1 MAKVAVLGYGTVGSG
16 IVEVIKT
23 NQELI
28 NQRAGKEIDV
38 KYILDLRDF
47 PGDPYESLIVH
58 DVDVIMND
66 PEVDIVC
73 EAMGGTGAA
82 YAFTK
87 TALSRGKS
95 VCTSNK
101 ALVAEYGTEL
111 LELAKANNCN
121 YLFEASCG
129 GGIPI
134 IRPLRTS
141 LSPERIVAIKGI
153 LNGTTNYIL
162 TKMEQEGADFDTV
175 LKDAQALGYAEAD
188 PEADIEGYDAC
199 RKIAILSSL
208 GFGKTVC
215 YQDVYTEGITK
226 ITVDDF
232 AYMKQLKATIKL
244 LGMSKEVDG
253 KYFAMVAPFVLTR
266 ENPLYS
272 VDDVMN
278 AILVTGNTL
287 GDTMYYGAG
296 AGKLPTASAV
306 VSDVIDCAMHEG
318 IHLACNWT
326 PERLPLSDMD
336 QAERKFFVRAAD
348 TDGEKV
354 RAAFG
359 EVKMLEPV
367 KEGETAFVTP
377 VMTEKAYKEK
387 AADLNIISMIR
398 VEVLS

>member
-28 NQRAGKEIDV
+28 NKRAGTEVDV

-47 PGDPYESLIVH
+47 PGDPYEELVVH
-58 DVDVIMND
+58 DADVIMND

-73 EAMGGTGAA
+73 EAMGGINAA

-87 TALSRGKS
+87 TALSKGKS

-111 LELAKANNCN
+111 IELAKANNCN

-141 LSPERIVAIKGI
+141 LSPEKVVAIKGI

-162 TKMEQEGADFDTV
+162 TKMEQEGADFDAV
-175 LKDAQALGYAEAD
+175 LKDAQALGYAEAN
-188 PEADIEGYDAC
+188 PEADIEGHDAC

-208 GFGKTVC
+208 GFGKTV
-215 YQDVYTEGITK
+215 YYKDVYTEGITK
-226 ITVDDF
+226 ISIDDF

-244 LGMSKEVDG
+244 LGMSKEVGG

-266 ENPLYS
+266 ENPLFS
-272 VDDVMN
+272 VEDVMN

-306 VSDVIDCAMHEG
+306 VSDVIECAMHAG
-318 IHLACNWT
+318 IHLPCNWE
-326 PERLPLSDMD
+326 PEKLPLSSLDD
-336 QAERKFFVRAAD
+336 AERKFFVRVAGED
-348 TDGEKV
+348 TAKIRE
-354 RAAFG
+354 AFG
-359 EVKMLEPV
+359 DVAMLEPV
-367 KEGETAFVTP
+367 KSRETAFVTP

-387 AADLNIISMIR
+387 SADFQVISMIR
-398 VEVLS
+398 VEG

>member
-23 NQELI
+23 NQDLI
-28 NQRAGKEIDV
+28 NKRAGTEVDV

-47 PGDPYESLIVH
+47 PNDPYEELIVH

-82 YAFTK
+82 YTFTK
-87 TALSRGKS
+87 TALSKGKS

-141 LSPERIVAIKGI
+141 LSPEKIVAIKGI

-162 TKMEQEGADFDTV
+162 TKMEQEGADFDAV
-175 LKDAQALGYAEAD
+175 LKDAQALGYAEAN
-188 PEADIEGYDAC
+188 PEADIEGHDAC

-208 GFGKTVC
+208 GFGKTV
-215 YQDVYTEGITK
+215 YYKDVYTEGITK
-226 ITVDDF
+226 ISIDDF

-266 ENPLYS
+266 ENPLYN
-272 VDDVMN
+272 VEDVMN

-306 VSDVIDCAMHEG
+306 VSDVIECAMHEG
-318 IHLACNWT
+318 VHLACNWE
-326 PERLPLSDMD
+326 PEKLPLSSLDD
-336 QAERKFFVRAAD
+336 AERKFFVRIKTED
-348 TDGEKV
+348 TEKITKG
-354 RAAFG
+354 FG
-359 EVKMLEPV
+359 EVKMLEAV
-367 KEGETAFVTP
+367 KDGETAFVTP

-387 AADLNIISMIR
+387 AADFQVISMIR
-398 VEVLS
+398 VEG

>member
-1 MAKVAVLGYGTVGSG
+1 MTKVAVLGYGTVGSG
-16 IVEVIKT
+16 IVEVLNT
-23 NQELI
+23 NRDLI
-28 NQRAGKEIDV
+28 AQRAGGEIEV

-47 PGDPYESLIVH
+47 PGDPYEDLIVH

-66 PEVDIVC
+66 PEIGIVC

-87 TALSRGKS
+87 TALSKGKS
-95 VCTSNK
+95 ACTSNK

-111 LELAKANNCN
+111 IALAEANRCN

-141 LSPERIVAIKGI
+141 LSPEKIVAIKGI

-162 TKMEQEGADFDTV
+162 TKMETEGADFDSV
-175 LKDAQALGYAEAD
+175 LKDAQALGYAEAN

-208 GFGKTVC
+208 AFGRTVY

-232 AYMKQLKATIKL
+232 AYMKQLHATIKL
-244 LGMSKEVDG
+244 LGMSREADG
-253 KYFAMVAPFVLTR
+253 RYFAMVAPFVLTG
-266 ENPLYS
+266 ENPLYHVS
-272 VDDVMN
+272 DVMN

-318 IHLACNWT
+318 VHLSCGWGAQK
-326 PERLPLSDMD
+326 LSLSDPGE
-336 QAERKFFVRAAD
+336 AERKFFVRVQDAD
-348 TDGEKV
+348 EEKV
-354 RAAFG
+354 RRIFG
-359 EVKMLEPV
+359 EVKMLKPL
-367 KEGETAFVTP
+367 KAGETAFVTP
-377 VMTEKAYKEK
+377 VMAEKIYREK
-387 AADLNIISMIR
+387 AAALKVISMIR
-398 VEVLS
+398 VEDER

>member
-28 NQRAGKEIDV
+28 NKRAGKEIDV

-47 PGDPYESLIVH
+47 PGDPYEEMIVH
-58 DVDVIMND
+58 DVDVIIND
-66 PEVDIVC
+66 PEIDIVC

-82 YAFTK
+82 YTFTK
-87 TALSRGKS
+87 AALSKGKS

-111 LELAKANNCN
+111 IELAKANNCN

-141 LSPERIVAIKGI
+141 LSPEKIVAIKGI

-175 LKDAQALGYAEAD
+175 LKDAQALGYAEAN
-188 PEADIEGYDAC
+188 PEADIEGHDAC

-208 GFGKTVC
+208 GFGKTV
-215 YQDVYTEGITK
+215 YYKDVYTEGITK
-226 ITVDDF
+226 ITIDDF

-244 LGMSKEVDG
+244 LGISKEKNG
-253 KYFAMVAPFVLTR
+253 KYFAMVAPFILTR

-272 VDDVMN
+272 VEDVMN

-306 VSDVIDCAMHEG
+306 VSDVIDCAMHTG
-318 IHLACNWT
+318 IHLSSNW
-326 PERLPLSDMD
+326 EAEKLPLSSLDD
-336 QAERKFFVRAAD
+336 AERRFFVRVAGEDAA
-348 TDGEKV
+348 KIK
-354 RAAFG
+354 AAFG

-367 KEGETAFVTP
+367 KSGELAFVTS

-387 AADLNIISMIR
+387 AADFQVVSMIR
-398 VEVLS
+398 VDG

>member
-28 NQRAGKEIDV
+28 NKRAGVEIDV

-47 PGDPYESLIVH
+47 PGDPYEDMIVH
-58 DVDVIMND
+58 DVDIIMND

-73 EAMGGTGAA
+73 EAMGGIGAA

-87 TALSRGKS
+87 TALSKGKS

-111 LELAKANNCN
+111 LELAKANKCN

-141 LSPERIVAIKGI
+141 LSPEKIVAIKGI

-162 TKMEQEGADFDTV
+162 TKMEQEGADFDAV
-175 LKDAQALGYAEAD
+175 LKDAQALGYAEAN
-188 PEADIEGYDAC
+188 PEADVEGHDAC
-199 RKIAILSSL
+199 RKISILSSL
-208 GFGKTVC
+208 GFGKTVD
-215 YQDVYTEGITK
+215 YKEVYTEGITK
-226 ITVDDF
+226 ITIDDF

-244 LGMSKEVDG
+244 LGMSKEVEG

-266 ENPLYS
+266 ENPLFN
-272 VDDVMN
+272 VEDVMN

-306 VSDVIDCAMHEG
+306 VSDVIDCAMHAG
-318 IHLACNWT
+318 ITLNCNW
-326 PERLPLSDMD
+326 EAEKLELSSLED
-336 QAERKFFVRAAD
+336 AERKFFVRVAD
-348 TDGEKV
+348 ADEAKV
-354 RAAFG
+354 KAAFG
-359 EVKMLEPV
+359 DVQMLEAI
-367 KEGETAFVTP
+367 KTGETAFVTP

-387 AADLNIISMIR
+387 AADFDVISMIR
-398 VEVLS
+398 VEG